1 MFGGMAE
8 SPGDITLLLE
18 AWGRGDRDAL
28 HQLAPLVYPHLQ
40 RLAASYL
47 RRESNARTLQATA
60 LVNELFIGLL
70 ARRQARFTDRQHFYA
85 LSATLMRMALVDH
98 ARRVRAGKRGGQA
111 EVVPLHEELP
121 WVDAAGPGMI
131 DFDRALAELE
141 HLDPERFQV
150 VSARYVLGCTADE
163 TAELLGVSR
172 VTVNRRARSARA
184 WLVRRLGLDAPADPS
199 PGQIAPESS

>member
-8 SPGDITLLLE
+8 SPGDITLLLD
-18 AWGRGDRDAL
+18 AWGRGERDAL
-28 HQLAPLVYPHLQ
+28 HQLAPLVYPQLQ

-60 LVNELFIGLL
+60 LVNELFVSLL
-70 ARRQARFTDRQHFYA
+70 ARRQARFTDREHFYA

-98 ARRVRAGKRGGQA
+98 ARRARAEKRGGHA
-111 EVVPLHEELP
+111 EIVPLHEELP
-121 WVDAAGPGMI
+121 WVDAAGPGII
-131 DFDRALAELE
+131 DFDRALSELE
-141 HLDPERFQV
+141 ALDPERYQV

-163 TAELLGVSR
+163 TAELLGISR

-184 WLVRRLGLDAPADPS
+184 WLGQRLGITSSGEPPGDAL
-199 PGQIAPESS
+199 APDSA

>member
-1 MFGGMAE
+1 MGDT
-8 SPGDITLLLE
+8 PGDITLLLE
-18 AWGRGDRDAL
+18 AWGRGERDAL

-60 LVNELFIGLL
+60 LVNELFISLL

-98 ARRVRAGKRGGQA
+98 ARRTCAGKRGGQA
-111 EVVPLHEELP
+111 EVVPLHDELP
-121 WVDAAGPGMI
+121 WVDAAGAAML
-131 DFDRALAELE
+131 DFDRALSELE
-141 HLDPERFQV
+141 QSDPERFQV

-184 WLVRRLGLDAPADPS
+184 WLARRLGLDPGAEPVRAP
-199 PGQIAPESS
+199 IAPEVS